1 MRLSYLSDYI
11 NIISYISPMLQSKV
25 THYTRYTLSLFI
37 LQAALI
43 ATIATA
49 EETSVDLDILKQADA
64 LEPFMTAAQKIAYVK
79 LEAELDSAR
88 SDLRSGKHLAN
99 TKASSFDPN
108 RDLKP
113 IIDRGKKLILESE
126 STISAKQIEMAQHL
140 LNISEQKSKKQAAD
154 LAKYDYKLV
163 SSDLNSA
170 LVNHSLTLLDKCWK
184 LGYETLFFHT
194 AFIRTLGG
202 TQQVSEPIRNLAY
215 DALTQ
220 ADGSRFSVRIPMNF
234 ELNYEKVGEDTE
246 IFSYENS
253 DLFEGEKKALLA
265 IELTVPKGSSTGL
278 LSMHAIDLCTQQIVA
293 HELIKIFDLTE
304 VINSQEEAN
313 QDYFTNKV
321 QLRDPSRTI
330 EVLSQLSTPYTFELA
345 VNPSMAAVNE
355 QLTHTLIKNSKL
367 KIVAT
372 DFINRSYGKA
382 TKERAQWIGSANATI
397 TLETADKEDTYQ
409 VNAIAN
415 KRSLSIGLLTLKP

>member
-1 MRLSYLSDYI
+1 
-11 NIISYISPMLQSKV
+11 MLQSKV
-25 THYTRYTLSLFI
+25 THYTRLTLSLLI

-43 ATIATA
+43 AAIATA
-49 EETSVDLDILKQADA
+49 EETSVDLNILKQADT
-64 LEPFMTAAQKIAYVK
+64 LEPFMTVAQKIAYAK
-79 LEAELDSAR
+79 LEAEIDSAR

-113 IIDRGKKLILESE
+113 IIDRGKKLVLESE
-126 STISAKQIEMAQHL
+126 AMINTKQIEMAQYL
-140 LNISEQKSKKQAAD
+140 SNISEQRSREQAAD
-154 LAKYDYKLV
+154 LTKYDYKLV

-170 LVNHSLTLLDKCWK
+170 LINHSHILLDACWK

-194 AFIRTLGG
+194 AFIRNLEE

-234 ELNYEKVGEDTE
+234 ELNYEKVGEGTD

-253 DLFEGEKKALLA
+253 DLFEDEKKALLA
-265 IELTVPKGSSTGL
+265 IELTVPKRSSTGL

-293 HELIKIFDLTE
+293 HELIKIVDLTE
-304 VINSQEEAN
+304 VINSQGEDK
-313 QDYFTNKV
+313 QDYFTDTV

-345 VNPSMAAVNE
+345 ANPSIAAVNE
-355 QLTHTLIKNSKL
+355 QLTHTLIKHSKL

-382 TKERAQWIGSANATI
+382 TKEHVHWTGSANATI
-397 TLETADKEDTYQ
+397 SIEMADKEGSYQ
-409 VNAIAN
+409 VNANAN

>member
-1 MRLSYLSDYI
+1 
-11 NIISYISPMLQSKV
+11 MLQFKV
-25 THYTRYTLSLFI
+25 THYTRLMLSLLI
-37 LQAALI
+37 LQATLI

-49 EETSVDLDILKQADA
+49 EESSVDLNILKQADA
-64 LEPFMTAAQKIAYVK
+64 LEPFMTVAQKIAYVK

-88 SDLRSGKHLAN
+88 SNLRSGKHLAN

-113 IIDRGKKLILESE
+113 IIDRGKKLVLESE
-126 STISAKQIEMAQHL
+126 AMINTKQIEMAQYL
-140 LNISEQKSKKQAAD
+140 SNISEQRSQEQAAD
-154 LAKYDYKLV
+154 LTKYDYKIV

-170 LVNHSLTLLDKCWK
+170 LINHSRTLLDACWK
-184 LGYETLFFHT
+184 LGYDTLFFHT
-194 AFIRTLGG
+194 VFIRNLEEA
-202 TQQVSEPIRNLAY
+202 QQESEPIRNLAY

-234 ELNYEKVGEDTE
+234 ELNYEKVGEGTE

-253 DLFEGEKKALLA
+253 DLFEDEKKALLA

-293 HELIKIFDLTE
+293 HELIKIVDLTE
-304 VINSQEEAN
+304 VINSQEEDN
-313 QDYFTNKV
+313 QDYFTDTV

-345 VNPSMAAVNE
+345 ANPLMAAVKE
-355 QLTHTLIKNSKL
+355 QLTHTLIKHSKL

-382 TKERAQWIGSANATI
+382 TKEHVHWTGSANATI
-397 TLETADKEDTYQ
+397 SIEMADKEGSYQ
-409 VNAIAN
+409 VNANAN

>member
-1 MRLSYLSDYI
+1 
-11 NIISYISPMLQSKV
+11 
-25 THYTRYTLSLFI
+25 
-37 LQAALI
+37 
-43 ATIATA
+43 
-49 EETSVDLDILKQADA
+49 
-64 LEPFMTAAQKIAYVK
+64 
-79 LEAELDSAR
+79 
-88 SDLRSGKHLAN
+88 
-99 TKASSFDPN
+99 
-108 RDLKP
+108 
-113 IIDRGKKLILESE
+113 
-126 STISAKQIEMAQHL
+126 KQIEMAQHL

-265 IELTVPKGSSTGL
+265 IELTFPKGSSTGL

-293 HELIKIFDLTE
+293 HELIKIVDLTE
-304 VINSQEEAN
+304 VINSQEEDN
-313 QDYFTNKV
+313 QDYFTDTV

-345 VNPSMAAVNE
+345 ANPLMAAVKE
-355 QLTHTLIKNSKL
+355 QLTHTLIKHSKL
-367 KIVAT
+367 KIVAS
-372 DFINRSYGKA
+372 DFINRSYGNA
-382 TKERAQWIGSANATI
+382 TKEHVHWTGSANATI
-397 TLETADKEDTYQ
+397 SIETADKEGSYQ
-409 VNAIAN
+409 VNANAN

>member
-1 MRLSYLSDYI
+1 
-11 NIISYISPMLQSKV
+11 MLQSKV
-25 THYTRYTLSLFI
+25 THYTRLTLSLLI

-49 EETSVDLDILKQADA
+49 EETSVDLNILKQADA

-79 LEAELDSAR
+79 LEAELASAR

-126 STISAKQIEMAQHL
+126 STISAKQIEMAQYL
-140 LNISEQKSKKQAAD
+140 SNISEQRSREQAAD
-154 LAKYDYKLV
+154 LTKYDYKLV

-170 LVNHSLTLLDKCWK
+170 LVNHSHTLLDACWK

-194 AFIRTLGG
+194 AFIRNLEE
-202 TQQVSEPIRNLAY
+202 TQQESEPIRNLAY

-234 ELNYEKVGEDTE
+234 ELNYEKVGEGTE

-253 DLFEGEKKALLA
+253 DLFEDEKKALIA

-304 VINSQEEAN
+304 VINSQEEDK
-313 QDYFTNKV
+313 QDCFTDTV

-330 EVLSQLSTPYTFELA
+330 DVLSQLSTPYTVELA
-345 VNPSMAAVNE
+345 ANPSRAAVKE
-355 QLTHTLIKNSKL
+355 QLTHPLIKHSKL
-367 KIVAT
+367 KIVAS

-382 TKERAQWIGSANATI
+382 TKEHVHWTGSANATI
-397 TLETADKEDTYQ
+397 SIEMADKEGSYQ
-409 VNAIAN
+409 VNANAN
-415 KRSLSIGLLTLKP
+415 KRSISIGLLTLKP

>member
-1 MRLSYLSDYI
+1 
-11 NIISYISPMLQSKV
+11 MLQFKV
-25 THYTRYTLSLFI
+25 THYTRLMLSLLI
-37 LQAALI
+37 LQATLI

-49 EETSVDLDILKQADA
+49 EESSVDLNILKQADA
-64 LEPFMTAAQKIAYVK
+64 LEPFMTVAQKIAYVK

-88 SDLRSGKHLAN
+88 SNLRSGKHLAN

-113 IIDRGKKLILESE
+113 IIDRGKKLVLESE
-126 STISAKQIEMAQHL
+126 AMINTKQIEMAQYL
-140 LNISEQKSKKQAAD
+140 SNISEQRSQEQAAD
-154 LAKYDYKLV
+154 LTKYDYKIV

-170 LVNHSLTLLDKCWK
+170 LINHSRTLLDACWK
-184 LGYETLFFHT
+184 LGYDTLFFHT
-194 AFIRTLGG
+194 VFIRNLEEA
-202 TQQVSEPIRNLAY
+202 QQESEPIRNLAY

-234 ELNYEKVGEDTE
+234 ELNYEKVGEGTE

-253 DLFEGEKKALLA
+253 DLFEDEKKALLA

-304 VINSQEEAN
+304 VINSQGEDK
-313 QDYFTNKV
+313 QDYFTDTV

-345 VNPSMAAVNE
+345 ANPSIAAVNE

-382 TKERAQWIGSANATI
+382 TKEHVHWTGSANATI
-397 TLETADKEDTYQ
+397 SIEMADKEGSYQ
-409 VNAIAN
+409 VNANAN

>member
-1 MRLSYLSDYI
+1 
-11 NIISYISPMLQSKV
+11 MLQSKV
-25 THYTRYTLSLFI
+25 THYTRLTLSLLI

-43 ATIATA
+43 AAIATA
-49 EETSVDLDILKQADA
+49 EETSVDLNILKQADT
-64 LEPFMTAAQKIAYVK
+64 LEPFMTVAQKIAYAK
-79 LEAELDSAR
+79 LEAEIDSAR

-99 TKASSFDPN
+99 TKASSFDPY

-113 IIDRGKKLILESE
+113 IIDRGKKLVLESE
-126 STISAKQIEMAQHL
+126 AMINTKQIEMAQYL
-140 LNISEQKSKKQAAD
+140 SNISEQRSREQAAD
-154 LAKYDYKLV
+154 LTKYDYKLV

-170 LVNHSLTLLDKCWK
+170 LINHSHILLDACWK

-194 AFIRTLGG
+194 AFIRNLEE

-234 ELNYEKVGEDTE
+234 ELNYEKVGEGTD

-253 DLFEGEKKALLA
+253 DLFEDEKKALLA
-265 IELTVPKGSSTGL
+265 IELTVPKRSSTGL

-293 HELIKIFDLTE
+293 HELIKIVDLTE
-304 VINSQEEAN
+304 VINSQGEDK
-313 QDYFTNKV
+313 QDHFTDTV

-345 VNPSMAAVNE
+345 ANPSIAAVNE
-355 QLTHTLIKNSKL
+355 QLTHTLIKHSKL

-382 TKERAQWIGSANATI
+382 TKEHVHWTGSANATI
-397 TLETADKEDTYQ
+397 SIEMADKEGSYQ
-409 VNAIAN
+409 VNANAN

>member
-1 MRLSYLSDYI
+1 
-11 NIISYISPMLQSKV
+11 MLQSKV
-25 THYTRYTLSLFI
+25 THYTRLTLSLLI

-49 EETSVDLDILKQADA
+49 EETSVDLNILRQADT

-79 LEAELDSAR
+79 LEAELASAR

-126 STISAKQIEMAQHL
+126 STISAKQIEMAQYL
-140 LNISEQKSKKQAAD
+140 SNISEQRSREQAAD
-154 LAKYDYKLV
+154 LTKYDYKLV

-170 LVNHSLTLLDKCWK
+170 LVNHSHTLLDACWK

-194 AFIRTLGG
+194 AFIRNLEEA
-202 TQQVSEPIRNLAY
+202 QQVSEPIRNLAY

-234 ELNYEKVGEDTE
+234 ELNYEKVGEGTD

-253 DLFEGEKKALLA
+253 DLFEDEKKALIA

-293 HELIKIFDLTE
+293 HELIKIVDLTE
-304 VINSQEEAN
+304 VINSQEEDN
-313 QDYFTNKV
+313 QDYFTDTV

-345 VNPSMAAVNE
+345 ANPSMAAVKE
-355 QLTHTLIKNSKL
+355 QLTHTLIKHSKL

-382 TKERAQWIGSANATI
+382 TKEHVHWTGSANATI
-397 TLETADKEDTYQ
+397 SIETADKEGSYQ
-409 VNAIAN
+409 VNANAN

>member
-1 MRLSYLSDYI
+1 
-11 NIISYISPMLQSKV
+11 MLQSKV
-25 THYTRYTLSLFI
+25 THYTRLTLSLLI

-49 EETSVDLDILKQADA
+49 EETSVDLNILKQADA
-64 LEPFMTAAQKIAYVK
+64 LEPFMTAAQKITYVK

-140 LNISEQKSKKQAAD
+140 LNISEQRSQKQAAD
-154 LAKYDYKLV
+154 LTKYDYRLV

-194 AFIRTLGG
+194 AFIRTLRE

-234 ELNYEKVGEDTE
+234 ELNYEKVGEGTE

-278 LSMHAIDLCTQQIVA
+278 LSMQAIDLCTQQIVA

-313 QDYFTNKV
+313 QDYFTDKV

-372 DFINRSYGKA
+372 DFINRSYGKV
-382 TKERAQWIGSANATI
+382 TKERAQWTGSANATI
-397 TLETADKEDTYQ
+397 SIEMADKEDTYQ
-409 VNAIAN
+409 INANAN
-415 KRSLSIGLLTLKP
+415 ERSLSIGLLTLKP

>member
-1 MRLSYLSDYI
+1 MF
-11 NIISYISPMLQSKV
+11 QSKV
-25 THYTRYTLSLFI
+25 THYTRLTLSLLI
-37 LQAALI
+37 LQAPLI

-49 EETSVDLDILKQADA
+49 EETSVDLNILKQADA
-64 LEPFMTAAQKIAYVK
+64 LEPFMTMAQKIAYAK

-88 SDLRSGKHLAN
+88 SDLRSGKYLAN

-113 IIDRGKKLILESE
+113 IIDRGKKLVLESKA
-126 STISAKQIEMAQHL
+126 TISKKQIEMAQYL
-140 LNISEQKSKKQAAD
+140 SNISEQRSQEKAAD

-170 LVNHSLTLLDKCWK
+170 LVNHSNILLNACWT

-194 AFIRTLGG
+194 AFIRNLEE

-215 DALTQ
+215 EALTQ
-220 ADGSRFSVRIPMNF
+220 ADGSRFSVRIPINF
-234 ELNYEKVGEDTE
+234 ELNYKKVGEGTE

-293 HELIKIFDLTE
+293 HELIKILDLTV
-304 VINSQEEAN
+304 VINSQEEDN
-313 QDYFTNKV
+313 QDYFTDTV

-330 EVLSQLSTPYTFELA
+330 EVLSQLSTPYTFELEA
-345 VNPSMAAVNE
+345 NPSIAAINE

-372 DFINRSYGKA
+372 DFINRNYGKA
-382 TKERAQWIGSANATI
+382 TKEQAYWTGSANATI
-397 TLETADKEDTYQ
+397 SIEMADKEDTYQ
-409 VNAIAN
+409 VNANAN

>member
-1 MRLSYLSDYI
+1 
-11 NIISYISPMLQSKV
+11 MLQSKV
-25 THYTRYTLSLFI
+25 TDYTRLTLTLLI

-49 EETSVDLDILKQADA
+49 EETSADLNILRQADA
-64 LEPFMTAAQKIAYVK
+64 LEPFMTVGQKIAYAK

-113 IIDRGKKLILESE
+113 IIDRGKKLVLKSE
-126 STISAKQIEMAQHL
+126 ATINAKLIEMAQFL
-140 LNISEQKSKKQAAD
+140 LNISEKNSRKRAAD
-154 LAKYDYKLV
+154 LTKYDYRLV

-170 LVNHSLTLLDKCWK
+170 LVNYSHTLLDACWK

-194 AFIRTLGG
+194 AFIRNLKEK
-202 TQQVSEPIRNLAY
+202 QQVSEPIRKLAY

-220 ADGSRFSVRIPMNF
+220 ADGSRFSVRIPVDF
-234 ELNYEKVGEDTE
+234 ELNYEKVGQGTE

-253 DLFEGEKKALLA
+253 DLFQGEKKALLA
-265 IELTVPKGSSTGL
+265 IELTVPNGSSTGL
-278 LSMHAIDLCTQQIVA
+278 LLMHAIDLCTEQIVA

-304 VINSQEEAN
+304 VINSQEEYS
-313 QDYFTNKV
+313 QDYYTDMV

-330 EVLSQLSTPYTFELA
+330 DVLSQLSTPYTFELA
-345 VNPSMAAVNE
+345 ADPSIAPVNE
-355 QLTHTLIKNSKL
+355 LLTHTLIKNSKL

-382 TKERAQWIGSANATI
+382 TKERTHWTGSANATI
-397 TLETADKEDTYQ
+397 SIEMADKEDAYQ
-409 VNAIAN
+409 VNANAN
-415 KRSLSIGLLTLKP
+415 KRSLSIGMLTLKP

>member
-1 MRLSYLSDYI
+1 
-11 NIISYISPMLQSKV
+11 MLQSKV
-25 THYTRYTLSLFI
+25 THYTRLTLSLLI

-43 ATIATA
+43 AAIATA
-49 EETSVDLDILKQADA
+49 EETSVDLNILKQADT
-64 LEPFMTAAQKIAYVK
+64 LEPFMTVAQKIAYAK
-79 LEAELDSAR
+79 LEAEIDSAR

-113 IIDRGKKLILESE
+113 IIDRGKKLVLESE
-126 STISAKQIEMAQHL
+126 AMINTKQIEMAQYL
-140 LNISEQKSKKQAAD
+140 SNISEQRSREQAAD
-154 LAKYDYKLV
+154 LTKYDYKLV

-170 LVNHSLTLLDKCWK
+170 LVNHSHTLLDACWK
-184 LGYETLFFHT
+184 LGYDTLFFHT
-194 AFIRTLGG
+194 AFIRNLEEA
-202 TQQVSEPIRNLAY
+202 QQVSEPIRNLAY

-234 ELNYEKVGEDTE
+234 ELNYEKVGEGTD

-253 DLFEGEKKALLA
+253 DLFEDEKKALLA

-293 HELIKIFDLTE
+293 HELIKIVDLTE
-304 VINSQEEAN
+304 VINSQGEDK
-313 QDYFTNKV
+313 QDYFTDTV

-345 VNPSMAAVNE
+345 ANPSIAAVNE
-355 QLTHTLIKNSKL
+355 QLTHTLIKHSKL

-382 TKERAQWIGSANATI
+382 TKEHVHWTGSANATI
-397 TLETADKEDTYQ
+397 SIEMADKEGSYQ
-409 VNAIAN
+409 VNANAN

>member
-1 MRLSYLSDYI
+1 
-11 NIISYISPMLQSKV
+11 MLQFKV
-25 THYTRYTLSLFI
+25 THYTRLTLSLLI
-37 LQAALI
+37 LQATLI

-49 EETSVDLDILKQADA
+49 EESSVDLNILKQADA
-64 LEPFMTAAQKIAYVK
+64 LEPFMTVAQKIAYVK

-88 SDLRSGKHLAN
+88 SNLRSGKHLAN

-113 IIDRGKKLILESE
+113 IIDRGKKLVLESE
-126 STISAKQIEMAQHL
+126 AMINTKQIEMAQYL
-140 LNISEQKSKKQAAD
+140 SNISEQRSQEQAAD
-154 LAKYDYKLV
+154 LTKYDYKIV

-170 LVNHSLTLLDKCWK
+170 LINHSRTLLDACWK
-184 LGYETLFFHT
+184 LGYDTLFFHT
-194 AFIRTLGG
+194 VFIRNLEEA
-202 TQQVSEPIRNLAY
+202 QQESEPIRNLAY

-234 ELNYEKVGEDTE
+234 ELNYEKVGEGTE

-253 DLFEGEKKALLA
+253 DLFEDEKKALLA

-304 VINSQEEAN
+304 VINSQEEDN
-313 QDYFTNKV
+313 QDYFTDTV

-345 VNPSMAAVNE
+345 ANPLMAAVKE
-355 QLTHTLIKNSKL
+355 QLTHTLIKHSKL

-382 TKERAQWIGSANATI
+382 TKEHVHWTGSANATI
-397 TLETADKEDTYQ
+397 SIEMADKEGSYQ
-409 VNAIAN
+409 VNANAN

>member
-1 MRLSYLSDYI
+1 
-11 NIISYISPMLQSKV
+11 MLQSKV
-25 THYTRYTLSLFI
+25 THYTRLTLSLLI

-49 EETSVDLDILKQADA
+49 EETSVDLNILKQADA

-79 LEAELDSAR
+79 LEAELASAR

-126 STISAKQIEMAQHL
+126 STISAKQIEMAQYL
-140 LNISEQKSKKQAAD
+140 SNISEQRSREQAAD
-154 LAKYDYKLV
+154 LTKYDYKLV

-170 LVNHSLTLLDKCWK
+170 LVNHSHTLLDACWK

-194 AFIRTLGG
+194 AFIRNLEE

-234 ELNYEKVGEDTE
+234 ELNYEKVGEGTE

-253 DLFEGEKKALLA
+253 DLFEDEKKALIA

-304 VINSQEEAN
+304 VINSQEEDK
-313 QDYFTNKV
+313 QDCFTDTV

-345 VNPSMAAVNE
+345 ANPSMAAVKE
-355 QLTHTLIKNSKL
+355 QLTHTLIKHSKL

-382 TKERAQWIGSANATI
+382 TKEHVHWTGSANATI
-397 TLETADKEDTYQ
+397 SIEMADKEGSYQ
-409 VNAIAN
+409 VNANAN

>member
-1 MRLSYLSDYI
+1 
-11 NIISYISPMLQSKV
+11 MLQSKV
-25 THYTRYTLSLFI
+25 IHYTRLTLSLLT

-49 EETSVDLDILKQADA
+49 EETSVDLNILKQADA
-64 LEPFMTAAQKIAYVK
+64 LEPFMTAAQKIKYVK

-113 IIDRGKKLILESE
+113 IIDRGKKLVLESE
-126 STISAKQIEMAQHL
+126 STISAKQIEIAQHL
-140 LNISEQKSKKQAAD
+140 LNISEQKSQKQAAD
-154 LAKYDYKLV
+154 LTKYDYRLV

-170 LVNHSLTLLDKCWK
+170 LVNHSRTLLDTCWK

-194 AFIRTLGG
+194 AFIRTLEE

-215 DALTQ
+215 DALTK

-234 ELNYEKVGEDTE
+234 ELNYEEVGEGAE

-253 DLFEGEKKALLA
+253 NLFEGEKKALLA

-293 HELIKIFDLTE
+293 HELIKIFDLPE
-304 VINSQEEAN
+304 VINSQEEGN
-313 QDYFTNKV
+313 QDYFIDKV
-321 QLRDPSRTI
+321 QLRDPSGTI
-330 EVLSQLSTPYTFELA
+330 EVLSQLSAPYTFELVA
-345 VNPSMAAVNE
+345 NPLMATVNE
-355 QLTHTLIKNSKL
+355 QLIHTLIKNSKL

-382 TKERAQWIGSANATI
+382 TKERARWTGSANATI
-397 TLETADKEDTYQ
+397 SIEMADKEDTYKI
-409 VNAIAN
+409 NANAN
-415 KRSLSIGLLTLKP
+415 ERSLSIGLLKLKP

>member
-1 MRLSYLSDYI
+1 
-11 NIISYISPMLQSKV
+11 MLQSKV
-25 THYTRYTLSLFI
+25 THYTRLTLSLLI

-43 ATIATA
+43 AAIATA
-49 EETSVDLDILKQADA
+49 EETSVDLNILKQADT
-64 LEPFMTAAQKIAYVK
+64 LEPFMTVAQKIAYAK
-79 LEAELDSAR
+79 LEAEIDSAR

-113 IIDRGKKLILESE
+113 IIDRGKKLVLESE
-126 STISAKQIEMAQHL
+126 AMINTKQIEMAQYL
-140 LNISEQKSKKQAAD
+140 SNISEQRSREQAAD
-154 LAKYDYKLV
+154 LTKYDYKLV

-170 LVNHSLTLLDKCWK
+170 LINHSHILLDACWK

-194 AFIRTLGG
+194 AFIRNLEE

-234 ELNYEKVGEDTE
+234 ELNYEKVGEGTD

-253 DLFEGEKKALLA
+253 DLFEDEKKALLA

-293 HELIKIFDLTE
+293 HELIKIVDLTE
-304 VINSQEEAN
+304 VINSQGEDK
-313 QDYFTNKV
+313 QDYFTDTV

-345 VNPSMAAVNE
+345 ANPSIAAVNE
-355 QLTHTLIKNSKL
+355 QLTHTLIKHSKL

-382 TKERAQWIGSANATI
+382 TKEHVHWTGSANATI
-397 TLETADKEDTYQ
+397 SIEMADKEGSYQ
-409 VNAIAN
+409 VNANAN